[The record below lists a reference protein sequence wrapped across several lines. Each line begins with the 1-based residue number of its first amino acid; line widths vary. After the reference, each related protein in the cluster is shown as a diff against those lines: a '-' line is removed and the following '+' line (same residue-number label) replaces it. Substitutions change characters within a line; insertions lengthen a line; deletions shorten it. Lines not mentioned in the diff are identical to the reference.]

1 MSLIFIECLF
11 LSACLIFL
19 MGINPFVRKWKN
31 LVLYACGGFF
41 LTLIVSYVFLCF
53 FEVQLSFYLIV
64 VFSLFFVT
72 KYLLN
77 ESGVE
82 KAKPRKDEDTFIL
95 GSESG
100 QLEFYYPR
108 DNFMVLGGAGSGKTA
123 SIAVSYTHLTLPTTS
138 RV

>member
-1 MSLIFIECLF
+1 M
-11 LSACLIFL
+11 
-19 MGINPFVRKWKN
+19 
-31 LVLYACGGFF
+31 
-41 LTLIVSYVFLCF
+41 
-53 FEVQLSFYLIV
+53 IV

-108 DNFMVLGGAGSGKTA
+108 DNFMVLGGAGSGQPVFCDW
-123 SIAVSYTHLTLPTTS
+123 SERDTS
-138 RV
+138 VRVRLLRAFRRPRPRHNPPYGAQGR

>member
-82 KAKPRKDEDTFIL
+82 KA
-95 GSESG
+95 
-100 QLEFYYPR
+100 
-108 DNFMVLGGAGSGKTA
+108 
-123 SIAVSYTHLTLPTTS
+123 
-138 RV
+138 

>member
-64 VFSLFFVT
+64 VFSLFLLPNICSMNLVSRKPSLEKT
-72 KYLLN
+72 KIHLFLA
-77 ESGVE
+77 
-82 KAKPRKDEDTFIL
+82 AK
-95 GSESG
+95 
-100 QLEFYYPR
+100 
-108 DNFMVLGGAGSGKTA
+108 
-123 SIAVSYTHLTLPTTS
+123 AVSLNSIIHVIISWFWGVPVPVRLP
-138 RV
+138 R

>member
-53 FEVQLSFYLIV
+53 FEVQLSF
-64 VFSLFFVT
+64 LFDCCF
-72 KYLLN
+72 
-77 ESGVE
+77 
-82 KAKPRKDEDTFIL
+82 FIIFCC
-95 GSESG
+95 
-100 QLEFYYPR
+100 QIF
-108 DNFMVLGGAGSGKTA
+108 AQ
-123 SIAVSYTHLTLPTTS
+123 
-138 RV
+138 

>member
-53 FEVQLSFYLIV
+53 FEVQLSFYLIA
-64 VFSLFFVT
+64 VFHYFCCQIF
-72 KYLLN
+72 
-77 ESGVE
+77 
-82 KAKPRKDEDTFIL
+82 A
-95 GSESG
+95 
-100 QLEFYYPR
+100 Q
-108 DNFMVLGGAGSGKTA
+108 
-123 SIAVSYTHLTLPTTS
+123 
-138 RV
+138 